1 MKKISVLSVLVG
13 VLMFGLPTLVRAD
26 GMYGK
31 DITITGTVVQAVV
44 DDASGKVYVLNP
56 ASANEALPAVIKLGA
71 KVTVD
76 GDEMTKGQGMA
87 IRVERAK

>member
-1 MKKISVLSVLVG
+1 MKKISVF
-13 VLMFGLPTLVRAD
+13 LMAMGFTLGMAGLVRAD

-31 DITITGTVVQAVV
+31 DITVTGTVVQAIV
-44 DDASGKVYVLNP
+44 DDASGKVYILNP
-56 ASANEALPAVIKLGA
+56 ESANEPLPAVIKIGA

-76 GDEMTKGQGMA
+76 GDEITKGQGMA